1 MAMLLTPGHSNRLS
15 RRFAAAEAATVKST
29 PFFSTFLLIFIILT
43 LQQQNVASES
53 KYKPHFLCYKRKL
66 RHECNTIAN
75 TLNFHINVYVHM

>member
-53 KYKPHFLCYKRKL
+53 KYKPHFLCYKYTL
-66 RHECNTIAN
+66 HECNTIAK
-75 TLNFHINVYVHM
+75 TLNFHINVYLHV